1 MLVYNEGFFDTFNIK
16 KSITNRKPISFIY
29 QSNGEKSTHQR
40 MIIFPVCL
48 GKKNTN
54 KGTKTYIRAYL
65 MTGFSHSINGFI
77 TGIPSFQNRLSR
89 WRLYDITKIKNLRVL
104 DSKKFDKFKLDSF
117 PEYNPNDSFF
127 STIILSMKPEPVA
140 KKEPPVE
147 PEEIEKEVP
156 EEPKEKED
164 IEEESPEETTEE
176 EKEEIKKQ
184 NELLIQNEK
193 ELIEKLLDNP
203 SVQIEIKRIG
213 QSELFYE
220 YDCVNKKLFVNGV
233 FIEEHIDEL
242 DIIKEVLK
250 NVIK

>member
-1 MLVYNEGFFDTFNIK
+1 
-16 KSITNRKPISFIY
+16 
-29 QSNGEKSTHQR
+29 
-40 MIIFPVCL
+40 
-48 GKKNTN
+48 
-54 KGTKTYIRAYL
+54 
-65 MTGFSHSINGFI
+65 
-77 TGIPSFQNRLSR
+77 
-89 WRLYDITKIKNLRVL
+89 
-104 DSKKFDKFKLDSF
+104 
-117 PEYNPNDSFF
+117 
-127 STIILSMKPEPVA
+127 MKPEPVA